1 MNLGVTLR
9 EGVKKMPY
17 EAGARGGGESYVH
30 VYNYQV
36 FFLRRP
42 LEMTNKQVVFLFL
55 FNHGLDTPP
64 PDLSGTYLFCL
75 YIFFLF
81 NPQKIFFICHNESLV
96 FICMHV
102 SKIKCHDFFKE
113 FCGQY
118 GGFLPY
124 QLQGTNIY
132 TRVFLGFFSA

>member
-9 EGVKKMPY
+9 EGVKKCRTGP
-17 EAGARGGGESYVH
+17 GGGEKVMYM
-30 VYNYQV
+30 YTTIRY

-96 FICMHV
+96 FI
-102 SKIKCHDFFKE
+102 
-113 FCGQY
+113 
-118 GGFLPY
+118 
-124 QLQGTNIY
+124 
-132 TRVFLGFFSA
+132 